1 MFVYAKDLFIATR
14 TVWPALMR
22 KGPRVDSQPV
32 VRALAV
38 DARGALALDDQRR
51 IRSHLRVTERES
63 YVLKLAGR
71 CGRRR

>member
-1 MFVYAKDLFIATR
+1 
-14 TVWPALMR
+14 MR